1 MRGVNEDEVPAF
13 VELTRNSPIN
23 VRFIEYMPFDG
34 NVWSEP
40 KMAPYKYAV
49 TPWLAGRLL
58 GQRLCCC
65 WEGAGTGNAA
75 CGAAVQGAVGT
86 AHGVHSG
93 WLSMVCSSL
102 LCGPL
107 PAARCLPLAAVPS
120 QGSLGCVC
128 WAQTLTV

>member
-128 WAQTLTV
+128 WALTLTV